1 MTGLDKLATSTLI
14 DKIVD
19 HTNLGSR
26 KDKAEELLVKIKD
39 KYKNKKLH
47 ITGHSLG
54 GELTKHILHKNPND
68 KTMYGY
74 GYNAAH
80 HRDFHK
86 KQILKEDERY
96 KGYRTTR
103 TDRSDAVSAI
113 GDSSY
118 LSTKHIKGIGTDIFA
133 HKLNN
138 FPDKKDK
145 IKEPTK
151 KDVVKSIKK
160 RLRGRKKDEL

>member
-1 MTGLDKLATSTLI
+1 MATALEKDFPNMST
-14 DKIVD
+14 
-19 HTNLGSR
+19 
-26 KDKAEELLVKIKD
+26 AEILEWQEKNNEAIKQEKEKD

-74 GYNAAH
+74 GYNSAH

-86 KQILKEDERY
+86 KQIVKEDDRY

-103 TDRSDAVSAI
+103 VDGSDLVSAL
-113 GDSSY
+113 GDSGY

-160 RLRGRKKDEL
+160 RLRGKIKEDL